1 MNWLDLFDDNAEAQR
16 KLDREHARTV
26 ASEPCEDDC
35 EVTAFLVDVM
45 PDESYNHLIHTGR
58 AIDLMIEKA
67 LIAGC

>member
-35 EVTAFLVDVM
+35 EVFADILNVM
-45 PDESYNHLIHTGR
+45 PEESATHLIHTDRQIDVMIQR
-58 AIDLMIEKA
+58 AMLE
-67 LIAGC
+67 GC